1 MPCLRVPGVLT
12 GASFSMP
19 SRLLYR
25 LACIVL
31 GVLAVGWG
39 TAGLLRQHSYE
50 TELDDILLK
59 SDAHQARFDSVRH
72 FVHSHSRYA
81 NDAEYRRLVGHRRA
95 MASAVIDHT
104 EGRRL
109 EPPHLLCGARAHL
122 LADLYR
128 RLGYRAR
135 LVAIFDTDRY
145 TMRAHSFVDV
155 FNPSTR
161 TWESEDPQY
170 NVYWRDVSSKKRV
183 SVFDSAEDIGVVEPC
198 GPTKCGWDFV
208 SDEGGSGDDL
218 RDLMDIVSVVN
229 DDEDNQSTKI
239 TTRAKLDRPLSFQG
253 REGRFCEIMKGHCD
267 SASLD

>member
-109 EPPHLLCGARAHL
+109 EPPHLTMWCESASTS
-122 LADLYR
+122 
-128 RLGYRAR
+128 R
-135 LVAIFDTDRY
+135 LVSKVGLQGATG
-145 TMRAHSFVDV
+145 
-155 FNPSTR
+155 
-161 TWESEDPQY
+161 
-170 NVYWRDVSSKKRV
+170 RD
-183 SVFDSAEDIGVVEPC
+183 F
-198 GPTKCGWDFV
+198 
-208 SDEGGSGDDL
+208 
-218 RDLMDIVSVVN
+218 
-229 DDEDNQSTKI
+229 
-239 TTRAKLDRPLSFQG
+239 
-253 REGRFCEIMKGHCD
+253 
-267 SASLD
+267 